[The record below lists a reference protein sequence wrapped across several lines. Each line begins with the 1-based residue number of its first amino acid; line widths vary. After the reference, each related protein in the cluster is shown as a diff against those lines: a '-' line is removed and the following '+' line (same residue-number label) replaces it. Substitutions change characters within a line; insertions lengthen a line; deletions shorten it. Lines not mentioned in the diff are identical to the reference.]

1 MQRYMKLNDYY
12 IQDTRTGRKITFT
25 EACRLL
31 NQYEEE
37 KHKHRFE
44 VLK

>member
-1 MQRYMKLNDYY
+1 MRYRQINNYY
-12 IQDTRTGRKITFT
+12 LEDTITGRKITFR

-31 NQYEEE
+31 NQYEDE
-37 KHKHRFE
+37 KHNQRFE